1 MIKLFTILFVL
12 LISIL
17 SFELFLRY
25 SPFSSGTSPVVYDK
39 DIGMWHKKNFESSL
53 VKECYN
59 SRYSFDMDGKIK
71 NNYPYNPQKK
81 DIVLLGDSQVEAL
94 MVENDQIIHNSLYKA
109 IKGQFNVLN
118 YGLSGTGPAQHYQ
131 ILQHKTNLPNTNSI
145 IHFVFLENDLDDGDP
160 KNFTDANRPKV
171 FLHFHNVDHFDIIKP
186 KVYDMKEK
194 IRDFL
199 GNFELYAYLKKSIS
213 HYSDSLT
220 LPVNKK
226 AHTFILNNEEFKWT
240 QIEGSIY
247 QINKLA
253 QQNGISYTVVIYSS
267 YEFSNNDSLKRKR
280 FENFLNSLHIQYIN
294 LTPFLKNLEKK
305 QPLGFECDE
314 HWNAQTH
321 KAIANYLKEKI
332 QP

>member
-1 MIKLFTILFVL
+1 
-12 LISIL
+12 
-17 SFELFLRY
+17 
-25 SPFSSGTSPVVYDK
+25 
-39 DIGMWHKKNFESSL
+39 MWHKKNFESSL

-59 SRYSFDMDGKIK
+59 SRYSFDVDGKVK
-71 NNYPYNPQKK
+71 NDYLYNPQKK

-94 MVENDQIIHNSLYKA
+94 MVKNDQIIHNSLYREL
-109 IKGQFNVLN
+109 KGQFNVLN

-131 ILQHKTNLPNTNSI
+131 ILLHKTNLSHTDSI

-171 FLHFHNVDHFDIIKP
+171 FLYFHNLDHFDIIQP
-186 KVYDMKEK
+186 KAYDTKEK
-194 IRDFL
+194 MRDFL
-199 GNFELYAYLKKSIS
+199 GNFEFYAYLKKSIS
-213 HYSDSLT
+213 HYSASSP

-226 AHTFILNNEEFKWT
+226 NTFILNNEEFKWT
-240 QIEGSIY
+240 QLEGSIY

-253 QQNGISYTVVIYSS
+253 QQNDISYTIVIYSS
-267 YEFSNNDSLKRKR
+267 YEFADNYPLKRKR
-280 FENFLNSLHIQYIN
+280 FETFLNTLHIQHIN
-294 LTPFLKNLEKK
+294 LIPLLKDLEKK

-321 KAIANYLKEKI
+321 KAIAIYLKEKI